1 MLVSKMK
8 KLLIVLSMLIA
19 AGPVLAQHRHPHSP
33 VPYYQIQQ
41 HHHYHYHNRYGWV
54 APIVTG
60 VIGYELGRR
69 SVEVPPPPI
78 VIQQP
83 IPVHPPVG
91 YSMMY
96 VYNPICVCYK
106 YIMVRN

>member
-1 MLVSKMK
+1 
-8 KLLIVLSMLIA
+8 
-19 AGPVLAQHRHPHSP
+19 
-33 VPYYQIQQ
+33 
-41 HHHYHYHNRYGWV
+41 
-54 APIVTG
+54 
-60 VIGYELGRR
+60 LGRR